1 MVASGNYIV
10 ASDVDNWPVSVEAT
24 EDFETTAIDTSTDKI
39 TVANDIATCIELKF
53 SSTGAVPSPLV
64 VGIVYYAINV
74 DATHIKVATTPVL
87 AAAGTAIDLT
97 DVGSGTHTLD
107 IGSGSSETERQEVI
121 DSVEH
126 LVEKITRDYFYEKD
140 FVIYRDGNGKDKLY
154 LGLTANILSVSEVL
168 LFGVELSS
176 SWYTF
181 DNDSIY
187 LDPDVVTGDELTE
200 LLLRMR
206 YETNLFPKGT
216 GNVKITGTYGW
227 LSCPAA
233 IKRAAVILCRYE
245 NDETLYTKYDDFVS
259 EKLGDMAQSRGDK
272 KYLTGIQEADRIL
285 RNYIRKKPM
294 FGVA

>member
-1 MVASGNYIV
+1 MAASGNYIV
-10 ASDVDNWPVSVEAT
+10 ESDIDNWPVSVEAT
-24 EDFETTAIDTSTDKI
+24 EDFETTAVDISTDKI
-39 TVANDIATCIELKF
+39 TVVNDIATCTELKF
-53 SSTGAVPSPLV
+53 TSTGDVPSPLV
-64 VGIVYYAINV
+64 VGTVYYAINV
-74 DATHIKVATTPVL
+74 DATHIKITTTPVN

-107 IGSGSSETERQEVI
+107 IGSGSSETKRQEVI
-121 DSVEH
+121 DIVEH
-126 LVEKITRDYFYEKD
+126 LIESVTKDYFYEKD

-181 DNDSIY
+181 DDDSIY
-187 LDPDVVTGDELTE
+187 LDPAAATGDELPE

-216 GNVKITGTYGW
+216 GNVKVTGTYGW
-227 LSCPAA
+227 SSCPAA

>member
-10 ASDVDNWPVSVEAT
+10 ASDIDNWPVSVEAT

-39 TVANDIATCIELKF
+39 TVANDIATCTELKF

-121 DSVEH
+121 DIVEH
-126 LVEKITRDYFYEKD
+126 LIESVTKDYFYEKD

-181 DNDSIY
+181 DDDSIY
-187 LDPDVVTGDELTE
+187 LDPDAATGDELPE

-216 GNVKITGTYGW
+216 GNVKVTGTYGW
-227 LSCPAA
+227 SSCPAA

-259 EKLGDMAQSRGDK
+259 EKLGDMTQNRGDK